1 MNHAHR
7 ILPEIKQ
14 WIEKWKNTSC
24 PDDSLVDKSLT
35 RCHPGTLFSRTAL
48 FQSADFYCTIVQCG
62 FSDNGIFLHTHK
74 KRILNICKLT

>member
-14 WIEKWKNTSC
+14 SIEKWKNTRH

-35 RCHPGTLFSRTAL
+35 RCHPGDLLEEQLYSNQL
-48 FQSADFYCTIVQCG
+48 ISIV
-62 FSDNGIFLHTHK
+62 H
-74 KRILNICKLT
+74 